1 MAGEQGDSP
10 APMEGGGS
18 YNRASAV
25 QAAGAGPAVPLLE
38 AAATVVPV
46 TAAGPLAIVDY
57 GVSEGRNSMAPI
69 GAAIAVLR
77 GRVGAER
84 AITVFHTDLPD
95 NDFAALFETL
105 ARDPASYMAGD
116 AAVFPAAVGRSFYGQ
131 ILPAGSVTLGWSS
144 WAVQWLSRVPGPIP
158 DQVQVAYSRDDGARA
173 RYDAQAAED
182 WAAFLTHRAVEL
194 VPGGRLVVATMAT
207 DDDGAFGYR
216 PLVESLYDALGE
228 MVDAGLASP
237 AEKAAMAIPTV
248 GRSRAELLA
257 PFAGGRFHGLAMERL
272 EIFHGEDPIGAD
284 YAATGD
290 AQAWAERW
298 TAFNRASVFPTLA
311 TRIEGPDAPARRAA
325 FIAALDR
332 AVARRLAGMPQR
344 MIIPLARMVIVR
356 EA

>member
-1 MAGEQGDSP
+1 MAVDQGDGP

-25 QAAGAGPAVPLLE
+25 QAAGAMPALPMLRD
-38 AAATVVPV
+38 AAGLVPV
-46 TAAGPLAIVDY
+46 EGAPLAIADY

-116 AAVFPAAVGRSFYGQ
+116 AAVFPAAVGRSFYDQ

-158 DQVQVAYSRDDGARA
+158 DQVQVAFSRDDAARA
-173 RYDAQAAED
+173 RYGAQAAAD

-207 DDDGAFGYR
+207 DDAGEFGYR
-216 PLVESLYDALGE
+216 PLVESLYDALDE
-228 MVDAGLASP
+228 MVAAGLARP
-237 AEKAAMAIPTV
+237 EEKAAMAIPTV
-248 GRSRAELLA
+248 GRSRAELTA
-257 PFAGGRFHGLAMERL
+257 PFAGGRFHGLVMERL
-272 EIFHGEDPIGAD
+272 EIFHGEDPIGAAF
-284 YAATGD
+284 AADGD

-311 TRIEGPDAPARRAA
+311 ARIEGPDAADRRAA

-332 AVARRLAGMPQR
+332 AMVRRLAAVPQR